1 MKPFVVDTNVPVVAN
16 RGASHATHSCILS
29 CIAALREIQDRG
41 VLVLDRG
48 GRILSEYHRHLS
60 PSGQPGVG
68 DLFMK
73 WVWQNQAVEER
84 CEQVDITPVDG
95 SEWDFEEFPRDAEL
109 DTFDRSD
116 RKFVAVAVASQND
129 PEVLNAVDSDW
140 WEHRHRLREHGVLVR
155 FLCPQMFS

>member
-1 MKPFVVDTNVPVVAN
+1 
-16 RGASHATHSCILS
+16 
-29 CIAALREIQDRG
+29 
-41 VLVLDRG
+41 VLDRG

-73 WVWQNQAVEER
+73 WVWQHQAVEER
-84 CEQVDITPVDG
+84 CEQVDITPIDG
-95 SEWDFEEFPRDAEL
+95 NDWDFEEFPRDRAL

-116 RKFVAVAVASQND
+116 RKFVAVALASHND

-140 WEHRHRLREHGVLVR
+140 WDHRDRLREHGIVVR